1 MPQQDYSADPIR
13 SAIKRSQKTL
23 LGLAGFS
30 FVFNLL
36 MLTGPLYMLQVY
48 DRVLASQSVP
58 TLAALTILIFVL
70 FGTLG
75 LVDWVRRSL
84 LSIVAARIED
94 RLADPVLFAAL
105 ENSVRDPG
113 QSAER
118 PLHDLRLVRR
128 FLAGPSMAALFD
140 LPWSPLFF
148 AALFMLHWSF
158 GLWALFGCAV
168 LVAMTILN
176 RALTKANIEDAQVDD
191 RAAQSQAAEF
201 IRHADTARA
210 LGMEQA
216 LQMRWRTALDAA
228 DTAKRAS
235 EGKLAFFTANS
246 KSSRLFLQ
254 SAILGLGAWLVIL
267 GQSTAGAMIAA
278 SILMGRAIA
287 PIEQIVGQWSSFA
300 MVQSALRNLSAV
312 LPRSGCK
319 TEPMPLPEII
329 GRLKFENVSAG
340 PPNSENLVLKNL
352 SFEISPGEVVGIIGP
367 SAAGKT
373 TLAKVIGGI
382 WPPKIGTVRIDGADL
397 TTWARDALGPQ
408 IGYLSQQVDL
418 FSGTIKENISRF
430 SPEATPEAV
439 IAAAKIASCHELI
452 LGLPSGYDTDIGQS
466 GAYLSAGQR
475 QRVGL
480 ARALYGDPN
489 LVILDE
495 PNANLDSPG
504 EEALQNAI
512 LNLKDRKATIIV
524 IAHRPNAIQHCQ
536 RLMVLKDGEM
546 KLFGP
551 RDDILSQLS
560 SAQAK
565 TGVTPIRSGGG
576 SHG

>member
-1 MPQQDYSADPIR
+1 MPQIHPSDHPIKT
-13 SAIKRSQKTL
+13 ALKRSQRTL
-23 LGLAGFS
+23 IGLAAFS
-30 FVFNLL
+30 FILNLL

-48 DRVLASQSVP
+48 DRVLSSQSVP
-58 TLAALTILIFVL
+58 TLVALTILILVL
-70 FGTLG
+70 FGTVG

-94 RLADPVLFAAL
+94 RLADPVLKAAL
-105 ENSVRDPG
+105 ENSIQDPG
-113 QSAER
+113 QSAQR
-118 PLHDLRLVRR
+118 PLQDLSLVRR
-128 FLAGPSMAALFD
+128 FVASPSTAALFD

-168 LVAMTILN
+168 LVTMTVLN
-176 RALTKANIEDAQVDD
+176 RTLTKTDIEDAQADG
-191 RAAQSQAAEF
+191 RAAQIRASEF
-201 IRHADTARA
+201 IRYADTARA

-216 LQMRWRTALDAA
+216 LQTRWRSTLDAA
-228 DTAKRAS
+228 DTAMRTS
-235 EGKLAFFTANS
+235 ESKLAFFTANT

-300 MVQSALRNLSAV
+300 TLQSALKNLSEAV
-312 LPRSGCK
+312 SKTAVRSE
-319 TEPMPLPEII
+319 TMPLPAIT
-329 GRLKFENVSAG
+329 GRLQLEGVSAG
-340 PPNSENLVLKNL
+340 PPNTDKPVLKNL
-352 SFEISPGEVVGIIGP
+352 SFDMAPGDVLGIIGP

-382 WPPKIGTVRIDGADL
+382 WRPKLGTVRIDGADIE
-397 TTWARDALGPQ
+397 TWTRDALGPQ

-418 FSGTIKENISRF
+418 FGGTVKENISRF
-430 SPEATPEAV
+430 NPDAAPDAV
-439 IAAAKIASCHELI
+439 IAAAKNANCHDLI
-452 LGLPSGYDTDIGQS
+452 LSLPAGYDTEIGQS

-512 LNLKDRKATIIV
+512 IGLKARKATIII

-536 RLMVLKDGEM
+536 RLLVLKDGEI
-546 KLFGP
+546 KLLGP
-551 RDDILSQLS
+551 RDEVLSQLS
-560 SAQAK
+560 STQAK

-576 SHG
+576 GHG